1 MRQHNNNGSYNNNR
15 NSSYNKSSTDKPKSG
30 LTVEVRNGDVTK
42 ALRIFKKKVAEA
54 GIIQEVRDR
63 QEFVKPSKKRAR
75 AKASFGKWAGT
86 QSKITPMP
94 RWCSKSMRYIKSCGV
109 P

>member
-1 MRQHNNNGSYNNNR
+1 MRHHNNNGSYNNK
-15 NSSYNKSSTDKPKSG
+15 SSYNNTNDKPKTG

-63 QEFVKPSKKRAR
+63 QEYIKPSTKRAR
-75 AKASFGKWAGT
+75 AKAAG
-86 QSKITPMP
+86 IA
-94 RWCSKSMRYIKSCGV
+94 RWRKKVRDGELEGLRPTSKSKRR
-109 P
+109 

>member
-1 MRQHNNNGSYNNNR
+1 MRQHNNNGSYNKR
-15 NSSYNKSSTDKPKSG
+15 SSYNNNNDKPKAG

-75 AKASFGKWAGT
+75 AKAAG
-86 QSKITPMP
+86 IA
-94 RWCSKSMRYIKSCGV
+94 RWKKKVRDGELDGLRPSKSKRR
-109 P
+109 